1 MVCTEWRKAV
11 DSELRTR
18 LNFTNSHVPL
28 RVLCALTARLKP
40 RRLIVKASDIR
51 RSKRYS
57 EEMVMRVLEGLHN
70 WTARRPL
77 ALHLEHC
84 QVQWTARAEL
94 APLMPCVDTLHVCPE
109 SEVVARWASA
119 LCHLRVHVMQIGAVM
134 DSVPYTVRSIKFYSC
149 GVRNVTRHELRSWL
163 GNLPVLQEVA
173 FNDVPLLDKHAS
185 VVAEA
190 CVAGRWTGLAI
201 EHAGVGVLG
210 AMAIAAAV
218 ERSPNLRDL
227 SMQGNAIGDV
237 GALAISKVASNIRT
251 LDVSYCDITAAG
263 ADAVMGAL
271 GPKRELHGLGR
282 VGTAEGP
289 AATGD
294 EFHVWV

>member
-18 LNFTNSHVPL
+18 LNFTNSRVPL

-40 RRLIVKASDIR
+40 HRLIAKASDVR

-57 EEMVMRVLEGLHN
+57 EETVMRVLEGLHK

-84 QVQWTARAEL
+84 RVQWTARAEL

-109 SEVVARWASA
+109 SEVVARWAPA
-119 LCHLRVHVMQIGAVM
+119 LRHLRVHDMQIGAVM
-134 DSVPYTVRSIKFYSC
+134 DSVPSTVRSIRFYSC
-149 GVRNVTRHELRSWL
+149 GIRNVTRHELQSWL
-163 GNLPVLQEVA
+163 TNLPVLQEAA

-190 CVAGRWTGLAI
+190 CVAGRWAGLVV
-201 EHAGVGVLG
+201 ERAGVGVLG
-210 AMAIAAAV
+210 ALAIAAAV

-227 SMQGNAIGDV
+227 SVQGNAIGDV
-237 GALAISKVASNIRT
+237 GALAIAKVASNIRT
-251 LDVSYCDITAAG
+251 LDMSYCDITAAG
-263 ADAVMGAL
+263 TDAVMGAL
-271 GPKRELHGLGR
+271 GPKRELRGLGI
-282 VGTAEGP
+282 VGNAEGP

-294 EFHVWV
+294 EFIVWV